1 MKLVASKKDWNEFVQ
16 DNGPRSGSF
25 LQSWEWG
32 ELQRGLGNEVLRYDS
47 GDARAQLIEMRLPAG
62 QQYHYIPRGP
72 IGTSPQACLYF
83 TKLIVDEIGRDLFIR
98 VDLARTLS
106 AAEARLKILEVKDVQ
121 PATTL
126 ITDLSVGEAQ
136 LFEKMHS
143 KTRYNIRLA
152 EKKGVEIK
160 IDAKDALNVFVNL
173 VTETSARH
181 GIRSH
186 KRSHYEA
193 ILEYL
198 DGSDDSPRAF
208 IATAFHDGD
217 TLAAAMCID
226 WNGTRT
232 YLHGAS
238 SDLKKNLMSP
248 HLLHWKL
255 IDDAKRNGIRSYD
268 WWGIAPEGVDEHP
281 LRGVTR
287 FKKGFGGEIVTSP
300 GTIDVVL
307 KPMMYTLYNFAK
319 KFR

>member
-16 DNGPRSGSF
+16 DHGPRSGAF

-32 ELQRGLGNEVLRYDS
+32 ELQRKLGREVLRYDS

-72 IGTSPQACLYF
+72 IGASPQVCLDF
-83 TKLIVDEIGRDLFIR
+83 TKLIVDELGSDLFMR

-106 AAEARLKILEVKDVQ
+106 AVDAKLNILGVKDVQ

-126 ITDLSVGEAQ
+126 ITDLNASEAQ

-160 IDAKDALNVFVNL
+160 INAKDALNVFVNL

-193 ILEYL
+193 ILEHL
-198 DGSDDSPRAF
+198 DGSSDAPRAF
-208 IATAFHDGD
+208 IATAVHEGD
-217 TLAAAMCID
+217 TLSAAMCID
-226 WNGTRT
+226 WNGVRT

-255 IDDAKRNGIRSYD
+255 IDDAKRSGIRSYD
-268 WWGIAPEGVDEHP
+268 WWGIAPEGVDDHS

-307 KPMMYTLYNFAK
+307 KSMMYRLYTWVK